1 MGYLNVH
8 IHQATQTLA
17 YPVLKMANLKR
28 TGIDRKGAVSFEDL
42 VDLAKK
48 NPDAKKAGAI
58 VTFTGIV
65 RGYTHEGKEVE
76 KLEMQAYDELAEKA
90 LEKISAE
97 LRAKKGIAD
106 VIVHHLVGSFG
117 VGEDLVYVVVL
128 ADSRRNAF
136 STAQE
141 AVERYKKEVAVW
153 KKEYLRNGSSY
164 WAKE

>member
-1 MGYLNVH
+1 MS
-8 IHQATQTLA
+8 
-17 YPVLKMANLKR
+17 KMTELKR
-28 TGIDRKGAVSFEDL
+28 TSISQKGTVDL
-42 VDLAKK
+42 TQLIDLAKK
-48 NPDAKKAGAI
+48 NPDASKAGAI

-65 RGYTHEGKEVE
+65 RGYTHEGREVE

-97 LRAKKGIAD
+97 LRAKKGVVDA
-106 VIVHHLVGSFG
+106 IVHHLVGSFD

-153 KKEYLRNGSSY
+153 KKEYLKNGSSY
-164 WAKE
+164 WVKEQ

>member
-1 MGYLNVH
+1 MGNLNVL
-8 IHQATQTLA
+8 IHQATQALT
-17 YPVLKMANLKR
+17 YPVHKMADLKR
-28 TGIDRKGAVSFEDL
+28 TGIDRKETVRFQDL

-48 NPDAKKAGAI
+48 NPDASKAGAI

-65 RGYTHEGKEVE
+65 RGYTHEGKEVD

-97 LRAKKGIAD
+97 LRVKKGVVD
-106 VIVHHLVGSFG
+106 VIIHHLVGSFR

-141 AVERYKKEVAVW
+141 AVECYKKEVAVW
-153 KKEYLRNGSSY
+153 KKEYLKDGSSY
-164 WAKE
+164 WVKE